1 MNGLSK
7 AMILNA
13 KRLIFDFLNWIQKK
27 LIQKVFSIL
36 HTSYILVS
44 QLQKCMVEK
53 PDVYSNIFRL
63 NI

>member
-13 KRLIFDFLNWIQKK
+13 KRFVFDFLNWIQKK
-27 LIQKVFSIL
+27 NDTKVLSVL

-53 PDVYSNIFRL
+53 PDAYSNVFRL